1 MHIERVNLLLS
12 KLTLGTLTH
21 EERWELEKASLDD
34 PFLTESLEGY
44 YDAGALGQKDM
55 GLRLHERIEQ
65 QEAQPEKRR
74 TLFSL
79 RWISVAASL
88 ILLVGVSFWIFSSTD
103 ADAPQEMAASQSAPA
118 PAPDQTTPPASPT
131 ASHRVDESM
140 GSAAKSS
147 RQPQA
152 GRAPARQKTNLEYS
166 EAINAKVAEAP
177 DKSNATK
184 EVMTQDQ
191 EMKSEEEV
199 VERAEVRHK
208 ASSSDVI
215 VKHKAAKS
223 QVLVVEESGEEMSQ
237 ARPTEAVAESTTM
250 VKSAKTHGDDSA
262 APVRGSMRKE
272 ESSPTLNRKIMLV
285 DGEGRPLPG
294 VEILTLDYR
303 SLGKA
308 DRKGAFDIPDGHPYV
323 IAAIAGYDSLT
334 VATGA
339 KLSVEMQESGNLLG
353 QRHLTL
359 IDQMDDTD
367 LINHYR
373 NELNNRFSRRWPICT
388 NNGRGGNYSSITI
401 SIIVNNSGGLD
412 EPIYFGN
419 VDDSCQK
426 VIGEILERALDD
438 QVFSSGRPVD
448 FMMRINL

>member
-1 MHIERVNLLLS
+1 MCIR
-12 KLTLGTLTH
+12 
-21 EERWELEKASLDD
+21 
-34 PFLTESLEGY
+34 
-44 YDAGALGQKDM
+44 
-55 GLRLHERIEQ
+55 
-65 QEAQPEKRR
+65 
-74 TLFSL
+74 
-79 RWISVAASL
+79 
-88 ILLVGVSFWIFSSTD
+88 
-103 ADAPQEMAASQSAPA
+103 
-118 PAPDQTTPPASPT
+118 
-131 ASHRVDESM
+131 
-140 GSAAKSS
+140 
-147 RQPQA
+147 
-152 GRAPARQKTNLEYS
+152 
-166 EAINAKVAEAP
+166 
-177 DKSNATK
+177 
-184 EVMTQDQ
+184 
-191 EMKSEEEV
+191 
-199 VERAEVRHK
+199 
-208 ASSSDVI
+208 
-215 VKHKAAKS
+215 
-223 QVLVVEESGEEMSQ
+223 
-237 ARPTEAVAESTTM
+237 
-250 VKSAKTHGDDSA
+250 DS
-262 APVRGSMRKE
+262 
-272 ESSPTLNRKIMLV
+272 
-285 DGEGRPLPG
+285 
-294 VEILTLDYR
+294 
-303 SLGKA
+303 
-308 DRKGAFDIPDGHPYV
+308 PYV